1 VTWPASVIAVLVG
14 VFGLL
19 VGSFLNVVIFRVP
32 AGKSIVSPPS
42 SCPGCGA
49 PIRSFDNVPVLSWLI
64 LRGRCRD
71 CRTGISVRYPLVELG
86 TGLFFGLVTWRL
98 LPDGL
103 VNGSSPTAHGI
114 AVLLTLIA
122 FLYLAA
128 ISVSLALIDVDTHTL
143 PNRIVLP
150 SYLVG
155 LALLGAAAVLSSDYW
170 ALLRAVIGSAA
181 LLLAYAA
188 LVFAYPGGMGLGDV
202 KLAGV
207 LGLFLGYL
215 GWSQLVV
222 GAFGAFLLGGVF
234 SLGLLALK
242 RANRKSGIPFGPWM
256 LGGAWTGV
264 LVGAPISLG
273 YLALF
278 GMA

>member
-1 VTWPASVIAVLVG
+1 
-14 VFGLL
+14 
-19 VGSFLNVVIFRVP
+19 
-32 AGKSIVSPPS
+32 
-42 SCPGCGA
+42 
-49 PIRSFDNVPVLSWLI
+49 
-64 LRGRCRD
+64 
-71 CRTGISVRYPLVELG
+71 
-86 TGLFFGLVTWRL
+86 
-98 LPDGL
+98 

-128 ISVSLALIDVDTHTL
+128 ISVALALIDVDTHTL